1 MLYSFDDFTL
11 DTDRFELRR
20 GGGLV
25 PVEPQVFELLRVLIE
40 ARDRVVSRD
49 ELFERIWQGRIVS
62 DAALSSR
69 VKAARRAVDDDGTAQ
84 RLIRT
89 VHGRGFRFT
98 GEVREAPPRR
108 VDGAAVALTR
118 DPTPPL
124 ATASAH
130 TEALV
135 DDLMQRPAVAVLPF
149 ADATADGGA
158 SYLADGLTDEV
169 TAALCAWRCFP
180 VISRHTAFRFRDSD
194 LPTAEIGRATGA
206 RYLLSGTVLT
216 SGERIKLTAA
226 LVDAEADRQL
236 WSGRIVRAL
245 DEAFT
250 LEEEL
255 AAQVVAML
263 EPEMETAEMNRI
275 LRKSAEDWT
284 AWDLAMRALWCLHR
298 GGDGAFDEAIRL
310 AEAAAERS
318 PTWYL
323 PYALVAFVRFQR
335 AMRSFSAA
343 DARTAFADTLA
354 AAERALAIDHG
365 SWLAHALTG
374 VGQLWCHRHH
384 DRALHHVH
392 RAIQLNPSAC
402 WNYHFGGCITGFAG
416 DPAAAT
422 RLQERIFR
430 IDPAYPYTAVIES
443 DLGLWSLV
451 QGDLESAEHRLE
463 RAVAWD
469 PRYGRAWQRRV
480 ALGGLKDD
488 RDAAQSALRQLAELD
503 IPLER
508 EQLLASYPFRE
519 AAHRERFF
527 DGFRRAG
534 INL

>member
-1 MLYSFDDFTL
+1 MIYSFDDCRL
-11 DTDRFELRR
+11 DTARFELRR
-20 GGGLV
+20 GGALV
-25 PVEPQVFELLRVLIE
+25 PVEPQVFDLLRVLVE
-40 ARDRVVSRD
+40 ARERVVSRD
-49 ELFERIWQGRIVS
+49 ELFERVWKGRLVS

-69 VKAARRAVDDDGTAQ
+69 IKAARRAVGDDGAAQ

-98 GEVREAPPRR
+98 GAVR
-108 VDGAAVALTR
+108 VDGAAAVDGAVAASPANGETAL
-118 DPTPPL
+118 PG
-124 ATASAH
+124 ASAR

-135 DDLMQRPAVAVLPF
+135 DDLMQRPAIAVLPF
-149 ADATADGGA
+149 VDATAPGG
-158 SYLADGLTDEV
+158 SGYLADGLTDAV
-169 TAALCAWRCFP
+169 TAALCAWRWFP
-180 VISRHTAFRFRDSD
+180 VISRNTAFRYRESE
-194 LPTAEIGRATGA
+194 LATAEIGRRTGA
-206 RYLLSGTVLT
+206 RYLLTGTVLT
-216 SGERIKLTAA
+216 CGERIRLTAA

-236 WSGRIVRAL
+236 WSGRIVRPL

-255 AAQVVAML
+255 AAQVVHML
-263 EPEMETAEMNRI
+263 EPEIETAELGRI

-284 AWDLAMRALWCLHR
+284 AWDLAMRARWCLHR
-298 GGDGAFDEAIRL
+298 GGDTAFGEAIRL

-318 PTWYL
+318 PAWYL
-323 PYALVAFVRFQR
+323 PYALIAFVRFQR

-343 DARTAFADTLA
+343 DATTAFADTLA
-354 AAERALAIDHG
+354 AAERALAVDRG

-374 VGQLWCHRHH
+374 VGQLWCHRRH

-416 DPAAAT
+416 DPEAAA

-430 IDPAYPYTAVIES
+430 IDPAYPYTAVIEA

-451 QGDLESAEHRLE
+451 QDDLATAERRLD

-480 ALGGLKDD
+480 ALSGLKDD
-488 RDAAQSALRQLAELD
+488 RDAARTALARLVELGT
-503 IPLER
+503 PLER
-508 EQLLASYPFRE
+508 EQIVTSYPFRE
-519 AAHRERFF
+519 PAQRERFF

-534 INL
+534 INV